1 MPEELTFEEGFRDG
15 AAIDR
20 DERRPGPGA
29 LVMDRSR
36 QHTLSRP
43 AFAGNQYRVV
53 DRRHSRRQPFHRH
66 HRCGHRRDGAGSA
79 RAARAITT
87 LEVQRKTITREYGE
101 RIKKIKA
108 VIMLLQQRESMG
120 QLSLEGMDAIE
131 ITPELKKLI
140 YNPVGDLS

>member
-1 MPEELTFEEGFRDG
+1 VGEAPQIVRARPEEKTQTQMPANRDH
-15 AAIDR
+15 
-20 DERRPGPGA
+20 ELELKELEA
-29 LVMDRSR
+29 LR
-36 QHTLSRP
+36 
-43 AFAGNQYRVV
+43 F
-53 DRRHSRRQPFHRH
+53 
-66 HRCGHRRDGAGSA
+66 SA

-131 ITPELKKLI
+131 ITPELRKLI

>member
-1 MPEELTFEEGFRDG
+1 VGEAPQTVRARPEEKTKTQMPYTGNYDLELKEL
-15 AAIDR
+15 
-20 DERRPGPGA
+20 EA
-29 LVMDRSR
+29 LR
-36 QHTLSRP
+36 
-43 AFAGNQYRVV
+43 F
-53 DRRHSRRQPFHRH
+53 
-66 HRCGHRRDGAGSA
+66 SA

-120 QLSLEGMDAIE
+120 QLSIDGMDAIE

-140 YNPVGDLS
+140 YNPVGNLS

>member
-1 MPEELTFEEGFRDG
+1 VGEAPQVVRARPEEKIQTQMPTNRDH
-15 AAIDR
+15 
-20 DERRPGPGA
+20 ELELKELEA
-29 LVMDRSR
+29 LRFSS
-36 QHTLSRP
+36 Q
-43 AFAGNQYRVV
+43 
-53 DRRHSRRQPFHRH
+53 
-66 HRCGHRRDGAGSA
+66 
-79 RAARAITT
+79 AARSITT

-131 ITPELKKLI
+131 ITPELRKLI